1 MAELALFFS
10 AFLAA
15 TILPFSSE
23 AAFYLAI
30 TNEMP
35 VLNAMLS
42 ASSGNVL
49 AIILNYYLGYF
60 LYEKTKF
67 KLLKS
72 KSGKKTYELGHK
84 YGYLA
89 LLLSWLP
96 LIGDP
101 LTLVAGLVRLKF
113 VLVCYHC
120 RFTSGF
126 EILSLNTC
134 AIIYLL

>member
-1 MAELALFFS
+1 MSELLLFVT

-23 AAFYLAI
+23 AAFLLALS
-30 TNEMP
+30 NDMP
-35 VLNAMLS
+35 TLNAMLA

-60 LYEKTKF
+60 LYTKTKT
-67 KLLKS
+67 KLLSS
-72 KSGKKTYELGHK
+72 KLGKFSYEKGHK
-84 YGYLA
+84 YGYIV

-101 LTLVAGLVRLKF
+101 LTLVAGLVRLRFVWF
-113 VLVCYHC
+113 VLIAGSLRVLRYY
-120 RFTSGF
+120 
-126 EILSLNTC
+126 ILTLM
-134 AIIYLL
+134 L

>member
-23 AAFYLAI
+23 ATFLLALS
-30 TNEMP
+30 NGMS
-35 VLNAMLS
+35 LSNAMFF

-49 AIILNYYLGYF
+49 AIIFNYYLGYF
-60 LYEKTKF
+60 LYEKTKT
-67 KLLKS
+67 KLLSSKLGTKS
-72 KSGKKTYELGHK
+72 LEFGHK
-84 YGYLA
+84 YGYYA

-101 LTLVAGLVRLKF
+101 LTLVAGLLRLKF
-113 VLVCYHC
+113 VWFVIIAGTLRVARYY
-120 RFTSGF
+120 F
-126 EILSLNTC
+126 LASLG
-134 AIIYLL
+134 II

>member
-1 MAELALFFS
+1 MSELALLVS

-30 TNEMP
+30 TNDMP
-35 VLNAMLS
+35 IINAMIS
-42 ASSGNVL
+42 ASSGNIL

-60 LYEKTKF
+60 LYTKTKE
-67 KLLKS
+67 KLYSSRL
-72 KSGKKTYELGHK
+72 GKKSFNLGHR
-84 YGYLA
+84 YGYFA

-96 LIGDP
+96 LLGDP

-113 VLVCYHC
+113 VWFIIIAGSLRVFRYY
-120 RFTSGF
+120 
-126 EILSLNTC
+126 ILTLMV
-134 AIIYLL
+134 